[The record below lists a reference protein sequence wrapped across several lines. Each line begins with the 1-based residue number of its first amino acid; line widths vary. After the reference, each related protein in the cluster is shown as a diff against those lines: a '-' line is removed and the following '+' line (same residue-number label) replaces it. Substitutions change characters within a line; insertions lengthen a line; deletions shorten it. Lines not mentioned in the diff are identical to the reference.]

1 MSWNLV
7 PLFKRDFGF
16 FDRQR
21 DLFGDWVKEFD
32 DEWKSMNF
40 EDSKMRFD
48 VELER
53 IRKDLFKLDSGSS
66 MLQVENPFITDPTGN
81 KKLSLRFDC
90 SQFKPE
96 EISVKTMDKRLCIH
110 AKHTEE
116 SPGRKVYRE
125 FTREY
130 TLPQKVDPLRLTS
143 TLSKDGVL
151 QVEAPAP
158 ASVDAPRE
166 YLIPIEKL

>member
-1 MSWNLV
+1 MSWKLV
-7 PLFKRDFGF
+7 PMLTRDFGF

-21 DLFGDWVKEFD
+21 DLFSDWVKKFD
-32 DEWKSMNF
+32 DEWREMTL
-40 EDSKMRFD
+40 EDSRSRFD
-48 VELER
+48 MELER
-53 IRKDLFKLDSGSS
+53 IRKDMFKLDTGSS
-66 MLQVENPFITDPTGN
+66 MLKVDRPFVTDPAGN

-96 EISVKTMDKRLCIH
+96 EISVKTMDNRLCVH

-130 TLPQKVDPLRLTS
+130 TLPEKVDPLRLTS
-143 TLSKDGVL
+143 TLTSDGVL
-151 QVEAPAP
+151 QIESPAPPSVEAP
-158 ASVDAPRE
+158 RE
-166 YLIPIEKL
+166 HLIPIEKL

>member
-1 MSWNLV
+1 MV
-7 PLFKRDFGF
+7 PLLTRDFGF

-21 DLFGDWVKEFD
+21 DLFSDWVKDFD
-32 DEWKSMNF
+32 DEWKSMDL
-40 EDSKMRFD
+40 ETSRSRFD
-48 VELER
+48 RELEK

-66 MLQVENPFITDPTGN
+66 MLKVDSPFITDPTGS

-96 EISVKTMDKRLCIH
+96 EISVKTMDKRLCVH
-110 AKHTEE
+110 AKHVEE

-125 FTREY
+125 FTRDY
-130 TLPQKVDPLRLTS
+130 SLPHAVDPLRLTS

-151 QVEAPAP
+151 QIEAPAP
-158 ASVDAPRE
+158 DSVVAPRE
-166 YLIPIEKL
+166 FLIPIEKL